1 MMAAPDDDARI
12 VTSADIHTPQAASI
26 RFSGMHGGILCI
38 EMFDGDGNPISVAL
52 VEAAKVRAVDSAWS
66 LAVRMALSAA
76 EPGLASMLPE
86 GRG

>member
-1 MMAAPDDDARI
+1 MMAAPEDDARI

-38 EMFDGDGNPISVAL
+38 EMFDDDGAAISVAL
-52 VEAAKVRAVDSAWS
+52 VEASKVRMVDDLWG

-76 EPGLASMLPE
+76 EPGLASMEPE